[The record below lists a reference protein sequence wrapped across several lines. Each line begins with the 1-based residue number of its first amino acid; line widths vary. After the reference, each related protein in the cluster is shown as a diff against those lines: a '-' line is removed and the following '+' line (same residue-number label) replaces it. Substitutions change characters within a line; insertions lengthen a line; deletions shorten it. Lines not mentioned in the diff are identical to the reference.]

1 MRYFQRFFS
10 DKYYILSDQALVS
23 VMNFGAIFF
32 LSGLLS
38 EVLFS
43 KFVVLFGY
51 ITLAYTILT
60 AVFSSPMLVFATKRW
75 SSSQFN
81 YLFSNSISLVFLGF
95 LLALLEFFFLDKQ
108 VSGIPFW
115 LFFLVIVCMSSTD
128 MLKRFIFSTKST
140 SFIYAPISSLVVNL
154 VFFLGIFW
162 FKNKLTIDVI
172 LITYILSYLLSIVV
186 LTLAFFV
193 FSKSTHVDL
202 KSKTAINLS
211 YNKDVFA
218 THFNYSKWILLGSV
232 SFWVYTQGIYIFGN
246 ILGVSDLVIAKTRSI
261 QNLFGIFTILI
272 AAMENYL
279 TPVFTAKS
287 VLGKSISE
295 ATENI
300 YKSHLKKVV
309 LIYLLVIPL
318 MYVVYINYYQDMYGS
333 GWAYIIIMWLTQ
345 LIAIST
351 KPIAIALKVKEV
363 TYPLFLSHLY
373 AALMMLI
380 LGYITISFIGDHG
393 LILAMLGAYIIANIT
408 NYIYYKNIFYSSK
421 TQL

>member
-32 LSGLLS
+32 LSGFLS
-38 EVLFS
+38 DTIFS
-43 KFVVLFGY
+43 RFVVLFGY
-51 ITLAYTILT
+51 ITLANTVLT

-81 YLFSNSISLVFLGF
+81 YLFSNSISLVLLGF

-108 VSGIPFW
+108 ISGTSFW

-202 KSKTAINLS
+202 KSKTAINMT
-211 YNKDVFA
+211 YNKEVFT
-218 THFNYSKWILLGSV
+218 THFHYSKWILLGSV

-279 TPVFTAKS
+279 TPLFTARS
-287 VLGKSISE
+287 LLGESISK

-408 NYIYYKNIFYSSK
+408 NYIYYKKVFYNTK
-421 TQL
+421 K